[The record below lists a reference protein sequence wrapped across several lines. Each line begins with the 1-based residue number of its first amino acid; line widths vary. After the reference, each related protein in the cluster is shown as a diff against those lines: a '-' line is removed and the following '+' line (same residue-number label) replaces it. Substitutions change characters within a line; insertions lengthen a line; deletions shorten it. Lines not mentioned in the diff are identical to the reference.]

1 MKQFCITH
9 LLLLF
14 LIQLNSA
21 FIIMD
26 LDTASKIL
34 QDQENQDAENGPY
47 VVQGLDPNNPQSL
60 LQNGRHHMQDTC
72 SSSSHSH
79 QQTVFYPK
87 SEVKYVM
94 RLKKRGRIGGFERG
108 QPKRIGGLRDWDS
121 KRGLL
126 FSVSSVRNILD
137 KYYRDM
143 NNSE

>member
-60 LQNGRHHMQDTC
+60 LQNGRHHMQ
-72 SSSSHSH
+72 
-79 QQTVFYPK
+79 